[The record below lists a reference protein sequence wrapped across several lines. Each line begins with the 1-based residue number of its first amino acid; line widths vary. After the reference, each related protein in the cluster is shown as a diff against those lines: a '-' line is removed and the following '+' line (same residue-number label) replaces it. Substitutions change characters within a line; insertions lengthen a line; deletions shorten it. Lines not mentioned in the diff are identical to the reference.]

1 MIFFRPPGGWK
12 QDVNV
17 PVWSPFYD
25 LGATYT
31 IIKSHTAHPKNP
43 GFEKLEGF
51 RYTFGVLNFEKRITT
66 YLGTMQLILR
76 YQDKTHRI
84 IYMSI

>member
-43 GFEKLEGF
+43 GFEKLGGF
-51 RYTFGVLNFEKRITT
+51 RYTFGV
-66 YLGTMQLILR
+66 
-76 YQDKTHRI
+76 
-84 IYMSI
+84 